1 MASTIIHYA
10 ISKRISE
17 NIDVKDRER
26 FLFGATIVPD
36 ASSHEDGS
44 YDQAHCQSWSSDCLK
59 KGIDWNLF
67 EQRYCDDFD
76 TDSIY
81 LGYWCHLVQDSMWF
95 HDIVDKHVRIYPREI
110 RNKYYQKGYADYIK
124 LNYLI
129 SKEYNLEIPS
139 FSRLNIPIK
148 EVKADVIQTRLNGF
162 YEQFNSVECTKN
174 DLELYKW
181 NIIANYI
188 DKCFEFCIQ
197 EIDAMKNGGIRVK
210 PSVYYVMA

>member
-10 ISKRISE
+10 ISKRIAE
-17 NIDVKDRER
+17 KIAVKDQER

-44 YDQAHCQSWSSDCLK
+44 YDQAHCQNWSADRLK
-59 KGIDWNLF
+59 KGIDWTMF
-67 EQRYCDDFD
+67 EKRYCDDFNG
-76 TDSIY
+76 DSIY

-110 RNKYYQKGYADYIK
+110 RNTYYQKGYADYIK

-129 SKEYNLEIPS
+129 PKEYNLEMPS
-139 FSRLNIPIK
+139 FLRLNVPFK
-148 EVKADVIQTRLNGF
+148 EVKEELIQTRVNGF
-162 YEQFNSVECTKN
+162 YEQFHSVECTKA

-181 NIIANYI
+181 NTITDYI
-188 DKCFEFCIQ
+188 DRCTDFCVQ
-197 EIDAMKNGGIRVK
+197 EIDAMQNGRGRVI
-210 PSVYYVMA
+210 PSVYFVIA

>member
-10 ISKRISE
+10 ISKRIAE
-17 NIDVKDRER
+17 KIVVKDQER

-44 YDQAHCQSWSSDCLK
+44 YDYAHGQSWSMDRLK
-59 KGIDWNLF
+59 KGIDWTLF
-67 EQRYCDDFD
+67 EKRYCDAFD
-76 TDSIY
+76 GDSIY

-139 FSRLNIPIK
+139 FKQLNVSMK
-148 EVKADVIQTRLNGF
+148 EVKKDLIQTRVNGF
-162 YEQFNSVECTKN
+162 YEQFHSVECTKA

-181 NIIANYI
+181 NTITNYI
-188 DKCFEFCIQ
+188 DSCTDFCVQ
-197 EIDAMKNGGIRVK
+197 EIDAMQKGRERVI
-210 PSVYYVMA
+210 PSVYFVTS